1 PTLAANFRKSPRRQK
16 MRIRGV
22 QMIVGRVGAAR
33 RSEPFAK
40 LLRHA
45 RRNRRVIF
53 YHVAVTVDDFVFLGI
68 HGVFLLSKC
77 HSEPQAKNLVLDAS
91 FVRAQDDPLVT
102 RGPTDKTFASCRTGS
117 RPCLPR

>member
-22 QMIVGRVGAAR
+22 QVIVGRVGAAR

-45 RRNRRVIF
+45 RRNRRMIF
-53 YHVAVTVDDFVFLGI
+53 HHVAVTVDDFVFLDV

-77 HSEPQAKNLVLDAS
+77 HSEPQAKNL
-91 FVRAQDDPLVT
+91 FYTRRDPSLALRMT
-102 RGPTDKTFASCRTGS
+102 LSS
-117 RPCLPR
+117 REGQLIK